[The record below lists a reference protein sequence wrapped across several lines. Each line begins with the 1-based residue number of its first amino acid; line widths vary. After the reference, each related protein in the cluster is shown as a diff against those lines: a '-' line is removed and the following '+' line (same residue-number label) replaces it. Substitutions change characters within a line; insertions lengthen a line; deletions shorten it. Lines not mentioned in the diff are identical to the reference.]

1 VIRVQ
6 AAPPEHHGWIAERA
20 GLVLHPGF
28 MALEAVDEAGRILGM
43 VGFDGWWPGAVA
55 MHIALE
61 HPAALRHLLRPAFG
75 VAFDAKPAGFDK
87 ATATASVL
95 STNERSLRLVRHLGF
110 RHVHTGRDY
119 AGPGVH
125 IEFFEM
131 RREECRFVPRAM
143 RRAA

>member
-1 VIRVQ
+1 MIVR
-6 AAPPEHHGWIAERA
+6 AMPPERFPWLAQRA
-20 GLVLHPGF
+20 GLTLHPGF
-28 MALEAVDEAGRILGM
+28 GALEAVNERGETVGA

-55 MHIALE
+55 LHVALD
-61 HPAALRHLLRPAFG
+61 HPAALRHLLRPAFA
-75 VAFDAKPAGFDK
+75 VAFDAPPRGFNK
-87 ATATASVL
+87 AAVTATVL
-95 STNERSLRLVRHLGF
+95 STNKRSLRLVQHLGF

-131 RREECRFVPRAM
+131 RREECRFIPRTM